1 MEAGIKIEKKSAH
14 TNIASACV
22 RAEAFFR
29 DWFTLGFDFCYFN
42 RLHASCRT
50 VVFFRL

>member
-1 MEAGIKIEKKSAH
+1 MSNYKEKFRNQCKRGSKPEKNSAH

-29 DWFTLGFDFCYFN
+29 DGVPAEN
-42 RLHASCRT
+42 
-50 VVFFRL
+50 